1 MQDRYGTQHRCLGV
15 DRGLLR
21 FGLPPNPG
29 RGSALLLC
37 FVGSSMKS
45 SPGPGLP
52 GHGSVAETMG
62 GMMVVDDEGD
72 DDDHDENFRNFGQ
85 RYILGRAL
93 MAETGNGSLLTYFGS
108 GAVPERKIKQ
118 LVR

>member
-45 SPGPGLP
+45 SPGSGLP

-93 MAETGNGSLLTYFGS
+93 MAETGNGSPGHFLLFILKLS
-108 GAVPERKIKQ
+108 NILMSAD
-118 LVR
+118 